1 MAGQLKIGGNII
13 ATHAGSEGAGTVTLD
28 SSTLTIGS
36 NTTVQGQ
43 VQYSALPAGTV
54 VQVKSTIYNASDGNT
69 GSASYVPT
77 GLTVAITPK
86 FSNSLMIIFWE
97 SGVSHWN
104 ATNGNSQGAFAVYN
118 GSTLV
123 TGSEKRFFWNTT
135 GTANHYGYINVSS
148 HTSET
153 LSSGS
158 AITYQ
163 LYAKATGGTF
173 YYFNGT
179 PGTYRPTMTV
189 FEVKQ

>member
-1 MAGQLKIGGNII
+1 MAGTIKLD
-13 ATHAGSEGAGTVTLD
+13 GTTFLTKDSSNDFTLD
-28 SSTLTIGS
+28 VGSGGSIPKGTLGS
-36 NTTVQGQ
+36 DV
-43 VQYSALPAGTV
+43 VFPAGAV
-54 VQVKSTIYNASDGNT
+54 IQVKSTILNASDGNT
-69 GSASYVPT
+69 GSSSYVAT

-104 ATNGNSQGAFAVYN
+104 AQNGNSQGAFAIYN
-118 GSTLV
+118 DSSLI
-123 TGSEKRFFWNTT
+123 TGSEKRFYWNTT
-135 GTANHYGYINVSS
+135 GTASHYGYINVSS
-148 HTSET
+148 HTSEI
-153 LSSGS
+153 LSSAS

-189 FEVKQ
+189 YEVKQ